1 MVCEFRSAVNPGHTG
16 SGPHHQLSSNGYFRH
31 PSDATT
37 KLQPLTIRSPLA
49 CSSGIGP
56 IVTVTGST
64 PGCFIRWM
72 ASGRCRASFAPPGPS
87 KDLAGPAVGAVRAD
101 APSGLVNTPQ
111 FGLRS
116 EGELYQ
122 FVRFGLA
129 SVRRYDK
136 SWVSKRAPCTV
147 SPIFAGKGVA
157 PRVESGDKVSG
168 TSL

>member
-1 MVCEFRSAVNPGHTG
+1 MVCEFRSAVNPGHTRG
-16 SGPHHQLSSNGYFRH
+16 GPVFAKGVG
-31 PSDATT
+31 A
-37 KLQPLTIRSPLA
+37 
-49 CSSGIGP
+49 GIGP

-72 ASGRCRASFAPPGPS
+72 APGRCRASFAPPGPS
-87 KDLAGPAVGAVRAD
+87 KDLASPAVGAVPAC
-101 APSGLVNTPQ
+101 APSGLVNTPR

-122 FVRFGLA
+122 FVPFGLA
-129 SVRRYDK
+129 SVWRYDK
-136 SWVSKRAPCTV
+136 SWVSKRASSTV
-147 SPIFAGKGVA
+147 SPIFSGKGVA